1 MTRRRINRRVEALT
15 AIALCLVSGACRPA
29 AREPAN
35 AGRIAVVIGIPPLAY
50 LVERVGGA
58 HVRVSVLI
66 ESGRSPHTFQPT
78 PKQMVGISRARL
90 FFAAGM
96 PFEQRL
102 LTRISGAANSI
113 EIIDTSAGIE
123 RRRMA
128 TWRGQAG
135 EQDHQTGSPDPHIWL
150 DPRLAKA
157 QARRICTALQRVDP
171 ANAEVYG
178 ANLRT
183 LSADLDALDAR
194 LRAALSPF
202 KGERILVFHPAYGYF
217 TDAYGLRQLPVE
229 VEGKSP
235 GGKAL
240 AALIEQAK
248 AEHIKVIFVQP
259 QHSSGSAAAIAEE
272 IGATVAT
279 LDPLSRDYIANM
291 ESMAA
296 AIQAALTDPE
306 R

>member
-15 AIALCLVSGACRPA
+15 SIALCLVSGACRPA
-29 AREPAN
+29 SRESSDAR
-35 AGRIAVVIGIPPLAY
+35 RVAVIVGIPPLAY

-66 ESGRSPHTFQPT
+66 EPGRSPHAFEPT
-78 PKQMVGISRARL
+78 PRKMVGISQARL

-102 LTRISGAANSI
+102 LPGISGAANSI
-113 EIIDTSAGIE
+113 EIIDTSAGIK

-128 TWRGQAG
+128 PLREHAG
-135 EQDHQTGSPDPHIWL
+135 EHDQEAGSPDPHIWL
-150 DPRLAKA
+150 DPRLAKV
-157 QARRICTALQRVDP
+157 QAGHICEALQRVDS

-178 ANLRT
+178 ANLRA
-183 LSADLDALDAR
+183 LSADLDALDVR
-194 LRAALSPF
+194 LRTALTPF

-229 VEGKSP
+229 IEGKSP
-235 GGKAL
+235 GGKTL
-240 AALIEQAK
+240 AALVEQAK
-248 AEHIKVIFVQP
+248 AEQLRVMFVQP

-272 IGATVAT
+272 IGAKLAT
-279 LDPLSRDYIANM
+279 LDPLSRDYMSNM
-291 ESMAA
+291 ETMAA
-296 AIQAALTDPE
+296 AIEAALKDRE
-306 R
+306 H

>member
-1 MTRRRINRRVEALT
+1 MTKRRVETLT

-29 AREPAN
+29 ARQPSDAS
-35 AGRIAVVIGIPPLAY
+35 RVAVVVGIPPLAY

-58 HVRVSVLI
+58 HVQVSVLI
-66 ESGRSPHTFQPT
+66 EPGRSPHSFDPT

-96 PFEQRL
+96 PFERRL
-102 LTRISGAANSI
+102 LPRIADAANSI

-128 TWRGQAG
+128 PSREAIHEHDHEAG
-135 EQDHQTGSPDPHIWL
+135 SADPHIWL

-157 QARRICTALQRVDP
+157 QARHICDALQRVDP
-171 ANAEVYG
+171 ANAETYRS
-178 ANLRT
+178 NLRA

-194 LRAALSPF
+194 LRAALAPF

-229 VEGKSP
+229 IEGKSP

-240 AALIEQAK
+240 AALTEQAK
-248 AEHIKVIFVQP
+248 AEHVSVLFVQP
-259 QHSSGSAAAIAEE
+259 QHSSRSAAAIAEE
-272 IGATVAT
+272 IGAKLAT

-296 AIQAALTDPE
+296 AIQAALKDRE